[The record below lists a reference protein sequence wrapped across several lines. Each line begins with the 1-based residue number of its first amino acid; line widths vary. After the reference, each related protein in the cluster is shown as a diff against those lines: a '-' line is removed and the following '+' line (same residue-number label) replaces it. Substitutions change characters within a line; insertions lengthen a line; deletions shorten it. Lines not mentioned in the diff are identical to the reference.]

1 MFDLFQTANNGNF
14 NNKPLGTISFNIILT
29 EEKNYFCQTNT
40 HMRILSFTLFF
51 FLLSLQLLEGQN
63 KDTSGQLSLNLRSLA
78 FFKNNEYTVP
88 AFVQDKSA
96 WIEGYTL
103 TGFFFQ
109 PELIYKPSEKVS
121 LRAGG
126 HFLKYS
132 GMTAFTTVRPVFS
145 TLVRLGENT
154 SLTLGTLSGSDDHR
168 LFDPHFN
175 KERIYNAFVE
185 DGIQIKTNTKRIYN
199 DSWISWENTIFK
211 GDNHREVFTAGE
223 SFRYTSPVIAGTLNI
238 SLPLQVLFRHYGG
251 QISDYPEPV
260 ETFVNLATGVKLG
273 FLPSGNKFGK
283 VSVEYVH
290 YLNRTLPGR
299 ESDIVRGGNA
309 SYAGITW
316 LYGKFSYTSSYWRAQ
331 NFYAPMGNGI
341 FASVNDFNSGLIFRD
356 REIFVNSFSFNLF
369 PDSFIKLFLGVDT
382 YYDIHAKKLDYAATV
397 HLDLEKLIR
406 IATFKQSPSLE

>member
-1 MFDLFQTANNGNF
+1 
-14 NNKPLGTISFNIILT
+14 
-29 EEKNYFCQTNT
+29 
-40 HMRILSFTLFF
+40 MRTLAFSLL
-51 FLLSLQLLEGQN
+51 FLLPLQFLEGQN
-63 KDTSGQLSLNLRSLA
+63 KDGAGQLSLNLRSLA

-103 TGFFFQ
+103 TGFFLQ
-109 PELIYKPSEKVS
+109 PELIYKPTEKVS

-132 GMTAFTTVRPVFS
+132 GMTSFATVRPVFS

-185 DGIQIKTNTKRIYN
+185 DGIQIKTSTNRIYN

-211 GDNHREVFTAGE
+211 GDNQREVFTAGE
-223 SFRYTSPVIAGTLNI
+223 SFRYTSPVFAGSLNI
-238 SLPLQVLFRHYGG
+238 SLPIQVLFRHYGG

-260 ETFVNLATGVKLG
+260 ETFVNLAAGVKLG
-273 FLPSGNKFGK
+273 FLPSGNKYGK
-283 VSVEYVH
+283 ISAEYVH

-299 ESDIVRGGNA
+299 ESDIVKDGHA
-309 SYAGITW
+309 SYTGISW
-316 LYGKFSYTSSYWRAQ
+316 VYGNFSYTSSYWMAR

-341 FASVNDFNSGLIFRD
+341 FASVNDFDSGLIFRR
-356 REIFVNSFSFNLF
+356 REIFVNSISFNLF
-369 PDSFIKLFLGVDT
+369 PESFVKLFLGVDT
-382 YYDIHAKKLDYAATV
+382 YYDIHAKKLDYAATI

-406 IATFKQSPSLE
+406 IATIKQNPPELPSY

>member
-1 MFDLFQTANNGNF
+1 
-14 NNKPLGTISFNIILT
+14 
-29 EEKNYFCQTNT
+29 
-40 HMRILSFTLFF
+40 MRILAFLLLFF
-51 FLLSLQLLEGQN
+51 LFSLQLLEGQN
-63 KDTSGQLSLNLRSLA
+63 KDAAGQLSLNLRSLA

-109 PELIYKPSEKVS
+109 PELVYKPSEKVS

-132 GMTAFTTVRPVFS
+132 GMNAFSTIRPVFS
-145 TLVRLGENT
+145 TMVELGENT

-185 DGIQIKTNTKRIYN
+185 DGIQVKTITNRIYN

-211 GDNHREVFTAGE
+211 GDKNREVFTAGE
-223 SFRYTSPVIAGTLNI
+223 SFRYTSPVFAGSLNI
-238 SLPLQVLFRHYGG
+238 SLPIQLLFRHYGG

-260 ETFVNLATGVKLG
+260 ETFVNLATGLKLG

-283 VSVEYVH
+283 LSAEYVH
-290 YLNRTLPGR
+290 YFNRTLPGR
-299 ESDIVRGGNA
+299 ESDIVKDGYA
-309 SYAGITW
+309 SYMGINW
-316 LYGKFSYTSSYWRAQ
+316 VYGNFNYTSSYWMAR

-341 FASVNDFNSGLIFRD
+341 FASVNDFNSELIFRK
-356 REIFVNSFSFNLF
+356 RELFVNSIAFNLF

-406 IATFKQSPSLE
+406 IATLRQTPSELPF